1 MTGAHF
7 RWPIKVYIPRAWPI
21 SATPAAEPIDNRL
34 PPTPAVNVINN
45 QLPMDMSGLMVNTA
59 NMIGILSITADST
72 PRKIFT
78 DAALQPRSEERRG
91 GQRRGAERDTG
102 GGMGA

>member
-72 PRKIFT
+72 PRKIVT
-78 DAALQPRSEERRG
+78 DDALQPAYQVSDSRARRSERRVG
-91 GQRRGAERDTG
+91 TQ
-102 GGMGA
+102 